1 MLTDKQK
8 ERYSRQIMSSSI
20 GEKGQ
25 EKLGNI
31 KVLQIGV
38 GGLGSPFALYLT
50 AAGIQELR
58 IVDND
63 TVSLSNLQRQILYR
77 EEQIKKAKTDIAAVE
92 LKNLNSNVT
101 IKTHQDYVD
110 EQSIEKYLN
119 DIDFIVDCSDNLKTK
134 FLVNKTAVKHNIKCV
149 VAGIKDFFG
158 QIITVD
164 PENTACYECVFT
176 EQKVKEKKKETL
188 PVIGATAGVLGTL
201 EAVEVIKTALD
212 LPNLYNRL
220 LMVDLLNQSYNII
233 DVVKNENCI
242 CSQ

>member
-77 EEQIKKAKTDIAAVE
+77 EQQINQAKTDIAAVE
-92 LKNLNSNVT
+92 LQNLNSNVNV
-101 IKTHQDYVD
+101 KTYQDYVD
-110 EQSIEKYLN
+110 EQSIEEYID

-164 PENTACYECVFT
+164 PDNTACYECVFT
-176 EQKVKEKKKETL
+176 EQEVKEKKKETL

-201 EAVEVIKTALD
+201 EAVEVIKTALG
-212 LPNLYNRL
+212 LPNLYNKL
-220 LMVDLLNQSYNII
+220 LMADLLNQSYNII